1 VSFTDGSWHHG
12 RKVPLKQSEATN
24 GRVEGLDPSAQR
36 TAQALAEPNPIRKKE
51 VGRMLSLGK
60 NGPEEAP
67 YFPQA
72 VVAPQDVPPFPDR
85 LHRRK
90 VKLCKKCGEVMKRSS
105 RMILSPLAGLL
116 LLFTG
121 SALMVLYGL
130 STNFYQTPWYARFLL
145 PASYY
150 IGSLF
155 LGVGLLFFFIREK
168 IWYCENCKELDKR

>member
-1 VSFTDGSWHHG
+1 
-12 RKVPLKQSEATN
+12 
-24 GRVEGLDPSAQR
+24 
-36 TAQALAEPNPIRKKE
+36 
-51 VGRMLSLGK
+51 
-60 NGPEEAP
+60 
-67 YFPQA
+67 
-72 VVAPQDVPPFPDR
+72 
-85 LHRRK
+85 
-90 VKLCKKCGEVMKRSS
+90 
-105 RMILSPLAGLL
+105 MILSPLAGLL